1 MRQDVL
7 VMENL
12 FYDRKID
19 KVFDT
24 LNMATP
30 QLNGTGGWEVRCGRY
45 AGLMISR
52 LNSGSSGADFSPA
65 KERSAMSPVLT
76 GTCKSNIWG
85 YLCDEPASLP
95 GGSKNT
101 LSL

>member
-30 QLNGTGGWEVRCGRY
+30 PLNGEGGRGDMKLSRGRQGHCLWTGRWPNGLL
-45 AGLMISR
+45 AG
-52 LNSGSSGADFSPA
+52 P
-65 KERSAMSPVLT
+65 
-76 GTCKSNIWG
+76 
-85 YLCDEPASLP
+85 
-95 GGSKNT
+95 
-101 LSL
+101 LSYDLLLLYKIYFF